1 MRYERQRNTLDSMVR
16 VNHKLLS
23 VNKAWRGRRF
33 KTPEY
38 SQFERDILLML
49 PKIQVSK
56 EKLKVSLIFAF
67 SNKLMDIDNPCK
79 LIIDI
84 FQKKYGFNDSQIYE
98 LNIKKIIVEKGK
110 EYFEFEINKI
120 NT

>member
-1 MRYERQRNTLDSMVR
+1 MQKNTLDSMVR

-38 SQFERDILLML
+38 FQFERDILFIL
-49 PKIQVSK
+49 PNIQLPK

-67 SNKLMDIDNPCK
+67 SNKLSDIDNPCK
-79 LIIDI
+79 LVVDI

-110 EYFEFEINKI
+110 EYFEFEISEFND
-120 NT
+120 